1 MPTPVIEPISE
12 CELEAGRPRY
22 QVARFQ
28 MMAAPRSD
36 STIASTRPVLAPR
49 IATEASCPRT
59 NGPGA
64 A

>member
-1 MPTPVIEPISE
+1 
-12 CELEAGRPRY
+12 
-22 QVARFQ
+22 VARFQ

-49 IATEASCPRT
+49 IATEESCPRT